1 MIIAPFLAILH
12 QTIHLKL
19 NSISIKIFFQVLS
32 IFAIFAAASP
42 HPIAKVGSHPLTTI
56 IAKLKEEIEGKE
68 IMILDKVL
76 GPLPEKA
83 LRSVGMT
90 ILGFDT

>member
-19 NSISIKIFFQVLS
+19 NSILIKNIFQVLS
-32 IFAIFAAASP
+32 ICAILAAASP

-68 IMILDKVL
+68 IMIVDKVI
-76 GPLPEKA
+76 GPVAQIKLFVLWE
-83 LRSVGMT
+83 
-90 ILGFDT
+90 